1 MAKQSEIRG
10 LAPDDDTRDA
20 AVKTI
25 WTLFEDMWAFRHDVL
40 ADRDIEGVHDMRV
53 ASRRLRTAMQMFK
66 PCFGGRRAQAHYKT
80 VKQLAD
86 LLGEVRDRDV
96 LVQELEGDVAR
107 LTRREG
113 TGIAEMI
120 AGVRRQRDAHHAA
133 LLDLIRD
140 LDAGGYDREFLAYFG
155 RRLG

>member
-10 LAPDDDTRDA
+10 LTPADDTRAA

-25 WTLFEDMWAFRHDVL
+25 WTLFEDMWTFRRDVL

-53 ASRRLRTAMQMFK
+53 ASRRLRTAMQTFK
-66 PCFGGRRAQAHYKT
+66 PCFGGRRARTHYST
-80 VKQLAD
+80 VKRLAD

-96 LVQELEGDVAR
+96 LIQELEGDVAR
-107 LTRREG
+107 LSRREG
-113 TGIAEMI
+113 TGIAAMI
-120 AGVRRQRDAHHAA
+120 VGLRTERNGHHTA
-133 LLDLIRD
+133 LLSLIHD
-140 LDAGGYDREFLAYFG
+140 LDADGYDREFLAYFG

>member
-25 WTLFEDMWAFRHDVL
+25 WTLFEDMWAFRRDVL
-40 ADRDIEGVHDMRV
+40 ADHDIEGVHDMRV
-53 ASRRLRTAMQMFK
+53 ASRRLRTAMQTFK
-66 PCFGGRRAQAHYKT
+66 PCFGGRRALTHYKT
-80 VKQLAD
+80 VKHLAD

-96 LVQELEGDVAR
+96 LVQELEGNISQ
-107 LTRREG
+107 LTKREG

-120 AGVRRQRDAHHAA
+120 VGLRRERDGHHAA
-133 LLDLIRD
+133 LLDLIRG
-140 LDAGGYDREFLAYFG
+140 LDADGYDREFLAYFG